1 MQFLLKITVLV
12 VGGLILIS
20 AHAKACPY
28 DEPVGNSSTEVKV
41 GIGMSEL
48 ELKPEDRPVTTQTHD
63 HCCSICKVYSMNAT
77 NFYIKLTIP
86 YISLD
91 HFLFQEGDCRNA
103 NSGMWHP
110 PKRA

>member
-1 MQFLLKITVLV
+1 MVLV
-12 VGGLILIS
+12 VGGVILIS
-20 AHAKACPY
+20 AHTKACPY
-28 DEPVGNSSTEVKV
+28 DEPAGNSSNKTKV
-41 GIGMSEL
+41 EIEAGIFAHEL
-48 ELKPEDRPVTTQTHD
+48 ESEDRPVTTQTHD

-77 NFYIKLTIP
+77 NFSIQLTIP

-91 HFLFQEGDCRNA
+91 HVLFQESNCRNA